1 MSAKPKSIRLSP
13 NKRAELISRFE
24 KGEKFDNED
33 YYVIKDKS
41 GRLNVRKRKQKQ
53 SESSSDDVKQ
63 ATQLGR
69 AAAGSE
75 TTPTATQLGR
85 AAAGSEPTPAPEATP
100 APKPK
105 KEPKTKAL

>member
-63 ATQLGR
+63 EPTQ
-69 AAAGSE
+69 AA
-75 TTPTATQLGR
+75 
-85 AAAGSEPTPAPEATP
+85 EPTPAPEATP

>member
-41 GRLNVRKRKQKQ
+41 GRLNVRKRKQKA
-53 SESSSDDVKQ
+53 SESSSDATREGRAAYGSDVKQ
-63 ATQLGR
+63 
-69 AAAGSE
+69 E
-75 TTPTATQLGR
+75 TTPT
-85 AAAGSEPTPAPEATP
+85 EPTPASESPS
-100 APKPK
+100 KDK
-105 KEPKTKAL
+105 KVKEPKTKAL

>member
-41 GRLNVRKRKQKQ
+41 GRLNVRKRKQKA

-63 ATQLGR
+63 
-69 AAAGSE
+69 E
-75 TTPTATQLGR
+75 PTPA
-85 AAAGSEPTPAPEATP
+85 EPTPAPEATQ

>member
-41 GRLNVRKRKQKQ
+41 GRLNVRKRKQRTDRFGHPSDAKQ

-63 ATQLGR
+63 
-69 AAAGSE
+69 E
-75 TTPTATQLGR
+75 TPA
-85 AAAGSEPTPAPEATP
+85 EPTTAPEATP
-100 APKPK
+100 APKDK
-105 KEPKTKAL
+105 KVKEPKTKAL

>member
-1 MSAKPKSIRLSP
+1 MSAKPKSVRLSP

-41 GRLNVRKRKQKQ
+41 GRLNVRKRKQKA

-63 ATQLGR
+63 
-69 AAAGSE
+69 
-75 TTPTATQLGR
+75 
-85 AAAGSEPTPAPEATP
+85 EPTPAEPTPESP
-100 APKPK
+100 PKPK

>member
-41 GRLNVRKRKQKQ
+41 GRLNVRKRKQKA

-63 ATQLGR
+63 
-69 AAAGSE
+69 E
-75 TTPTATQLGR
+75 PTPA
-85 AAAGSEPTPAPEATP
+85 EPTPAPEATP

>member
-63 ATQLGR
+63 E
-69 AAAGSE
+69 AAPAAEPAPAAE
-75 TTPTATQLGR
+75 TTP
-85 AAAGSEPTPAPEATP
+85 
-100 APKPK
+100 PKEK
-105 KEPKTKAL
+105 KVKEPKTKAL

>member
-41 GRLNVRKRKQKQ
+41 GRLNVRKRKQKA

-63 ATQLGR
+63 
-69 AAAGSE
+69 
-75 TTPTATQLGR
+75 
-85 AAAGSEPTPAPEATP
+85 EPTPTEPTPVAETTP
-100 APKPK
+100 APKK

>member
-41 GRLNVRKRKQKQ
+41 GRLNVRKRKQKA

-63 ATQLGR
+63 EAQ
-69 AAAGSE
+69 
-75 TTPTATQLGR
+75 PTE
-85 AAAGSEPTPAPEATP
+85 STPASESPS
-100 APKPK
+100 KDK
-105 KEPKTKAL
+105 KVKEPKTKAL

>member
-63 ATQLGR
+63 EAQ
-69 AAAGSE
+69 
-75 TTPTATQLGR
+75 PT
-85 AAAGSEPTPAPEATP
+85 EPTPAAEP
-100 APKPK
+100 APMDKK
-105 KEPKTKAL
+105 VKEPKTKAL